1 MSGTLAGIGRAGEEK
16 WMSKTALSR
25 QSSISSYFL
34 QSIRLSTKT
43 IPTPQS
49 KLWILPQTTTP
60 PLSTASS
67 TSHPFNGFYVP
78 YPDPALHPDTL
89 GLVSSISDDPPMLNW
104 IYIDRATREL
114 KYGNRT
120 QSREHIVGSWGWEAG
135 EEGGPGGLTLGN
147 SEAGVA
153 VWKENV
159 QGGDGEEEGGWE
171 VRWEGDEGVKGGLRI
186 SLDRKWVEEEDE
198 KVSQEKKDE
207 EKEGKEEKKEPGT
220 TFEVTHTTVAA
231 SKKKKKK

>member
-1 MSGTLAGIGRAGEEK
+1 M
-16 WMSKTALSR
+16 
-25 QSSISSYFL
+25 
-34 QSIRLSTKT
+34 
-43 IPTPQS
+43 
-49 KLWILPQTTTP
+49 
-60 PLSTASS
+60 
-67 TSHPFNGFYVP
+67 
-78 YPDPALHPDTL
+78 
-89 GLVSSISDDPPMLNW
+89 
-104 IYIDRATREL
+104 
-114 KYGNRT
+114 
-120 QSREHIVGSWGWEAG
+120 GSWGWEAG
-135 EEGGPGGLTLGN
+135 EEGGPGGLTLGD

-186 SLDRKWVEEEDE
+186 SLDRKWVEEEEE